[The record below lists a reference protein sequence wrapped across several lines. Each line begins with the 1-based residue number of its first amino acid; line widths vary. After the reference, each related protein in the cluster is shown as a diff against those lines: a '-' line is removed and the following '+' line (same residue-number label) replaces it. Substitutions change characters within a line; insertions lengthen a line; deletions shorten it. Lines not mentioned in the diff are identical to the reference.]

1 MKSKALLTVAACL
14 VTWVPALGQDPAA
27 LGQGGPV
34 QAAQAPI
41 VCQGA
46 PAAQQARGAAP
57 QAQGR
62 GQGQAQGQG
71 RGVAEP
77 ATRREVTVRPIPG
90 IIAAGAKFTQV
101 FQTVGNNVDGIVAAP
116 DGSLLAS
123 QEDNNAV
130 LKIDKDDRASV
141 FLAGVAVGSLS
152 IDRQGRLFAVRRIAQ
167 PGTPAATQ
175 VSAPKTAGISML
187 LSQFTMWDTFDSGTK
202 MMGRPS
208 DLSADSTGGA
218 YFTQECVYY
227 ASPSGTITLVGENVR
242 GNGIVLSEDD
252 KRLYVTNDA
261 TIVVFDVQ
269 GPGRLT
275 NQREFTKLEAGG
287 NGDGLSVD
295 TAGNLYVA
303 AGPGV
308 QIYNR
313 QGKYIGLIPTPPPGR
328 PTGQAFAG
336 ADRKTLY
343 VVVQASTDAHGR
355 PLTGRTVY
363 RISMLAQGLPI
374 RSK

>member
-1 MKSKALLTVAACL
+1 MKSKALLAAAACV
-14 VTWVPALGQDPAA
+14 VTWVPAA
-27 LGQGGPV
+27 LGQAPGAPAQAGRG

-41 VCQGA
+41 CQVV
-46 PAAQQARGAAP
+46 PAAQQA
-57 QAQGR
+57 
-62 GQGQAQGQG
+62 
-71 RGVAEP
+71 EP
-77 ATRREVTVRPIPG
+77 TTPREVAARAIPG

-101 FQTVGNNVDGIVAAP
+101 FLTVGNNVDGIVAAS

-130 LKIDKDDRASV
+130 LKIDKEDRSSV

-175 VSAPKTAGISML
+175 PSAPKTAGISML
-187 LSQFTMWDTFDSGTK
+187 LPELRMWDTFDNGAK

-208 DLSADSTGGA
+208 DLSADGTGGT
-218 YFTQECVYY
+218 YFTQQCVYY
-227 ASPSGTITLVGENVR
+227 ASPSGAITLVGQNVR
-242 GNGIVLSEDD
+242 GNGILLSEDD
-252 KRLYVTNDA
+252 KRLYVTNDSN
-261 TIVVFDVQ
+261 IVVFDVAS
-269 GPGRLT
+269 PGKLT
-275 NQREFTKLEAGG
+275 NRRGFAKLEDGG
-287 NGDGLSVD
+287 NGDGLTVD
-295 TAGNLYVA
+295 TAGNLYIA

-308 QIYNR
+308 QIYNP

-343 VVVQASTDAHGR
+343 VVVQATTDAHGR
-355 PLTGRTVY
+355 PLAGRTVY
-363 RISMLAQGLPI
+363 RIPTLAQGPPA

>member
-1 MKSKALLTVAACL
+1 MTSKARLAAAVCL
-14 VTWVPALGQDPAA
+14 VTGVSALGHA
-27 LGQGGPV
+27 L
-34 QAAQAPI
+34 
-41 VCQGA
+41 
-46 PAAQQARGAAP
+46 AAP
-57 QAQGR
+57 
-62 GQGQAQGQG
+62 GQAD
-71 RGVAEP
+71 
-77 ATRREVTVRPIPG
+77 VTVRPIPG
-90 IIAAGAKFTQV
+90 IIAAGARFTQV
-101 FQTVGNNVDGIVAAP
+101 FQTVGNNVDGIVAAA

-152 IDRQGRLFAVRRIAQ
+152 IDRQGRLFAVRRMAQ

-175 VSAPKTAGISML
+175 PSAPKTAGISML
-187 LSQFTMWDTFDSGTK
+187 LPELRMWDTFDNGTT

-218 YFTQECVYY
+218 YFTQERVYY
-227 ASPSGTITLVGENVR
+227 ASPGGTITLVGENVR
-242 GNGIVLSEDD
+242 ANGIILSEDD
-252 KRLYVTNDA
+252 KRLYVTNDT

-269 GPGRLT
+269 GPGTLT

-313 QGKYIGLIPTPPPGR
+313 QGKYIGLIPTPPGR

-336 ADRKTLY
+336 TDRKTLY
-343 VVVQASTDAHGR
+343 VVVQTPTDAHGR
-355 PLTGRTVY
+355 PLAGRTVY
-363 RISMLAQGLPI
+363 RIPTLAQGLPA

>member
-1 MKSKALLTVAACL
+1 MKTIILLAASTCL
-14 VTWVPALGQDPAA
+14 VVTS
-27 LGQGGPV
+27 
-34 QAAQAPI
+34 AQR
-41 VCQGA
+41 V
-46 PAAQQARGAAP
+46 
-57 QAQGR
+57 
-62 GQGQAQGQG
+62 GQAQGEI
-71 RGVAEP
+71 AI
-77 ATRREVTVRPIPG
+77 TPIPG
-90 IIAAGAKFTQV
+90 IIAAGARFTQV
-101 FQTVGNNVDGIVAAP
+101 FQTVGNNVDGIVAAA

-141 FLAGVAVGSLS
+141 YLAGVAVGSLS
-152 IDRQGRLFAVRRIAQ
+152 IDRQGRLFAVRRMAQ
-167 PGTPAATQ
+167 ANTPAVTQ
-175 VSAPKTAGISML
+175 PSAPKTSGVSML
-187 LSQFTMWDTFDSGTK
+187 LPELKMWDTLADGTT

-218 YFTQECVYY
+218 YFTQQSVYY
-227 ASPSGTITLVGENVR
+227 ASPNGRITLIGENVR
-242 GNGIVLSEDD
+242 GNGILLSEDE
-252 KRLYVTNDA
+252 KRLYVTNDSS
-261 TIVVFDVQ
+261 IVVFDVQ

-275 NQREFTKLEAGG
+275 NQREFTKLEKGG
-287 NGDGLSVD
+287 QADGLAVD

-313 QGKYIGLIPTPPPGR
+313 EGKYLGVIPTPPGR

-343 VVVQASTDAHGR
+343 VVVQTPTDAHGR
-355 PLTGRTVY
+355 PMAGRTVH
-363 RISMLAQGLPI
+363 RIPMLAQGPAG

>member
-1 MKSKALLTVAACL
+1 MTSKARLAAAVCL
-14 VTWVPALGQDPAA
+14 VTGVSALGQA
-27 LGQGGPV
+27 L
-34 QAAQAPI
+34 
-41 VCQGA
+41 
-46 PAAQQARGAAP
+46 AAP
-57 QAQGR
+57 
-62 GQGQAQGQG
+62 GQAD
-71 RGVAEP
+71 A
-77 ATRREVTVRPIPG
+77 TVRPIPG
-90 IIAAGAKFTQV
+90 IIAAGATFTQV
-101 FQTVGNNVDGIVAAP
+101 FQTVGNNVDGIVAAA

-152 IDRQGRLFAVRRIAQ
+152 IDRQGRLFAVRRMAQ

-175 VSAPKTAGISML
+175 PSAPKTAGISML
-187 LSQFTMWDTFDSGTK
+187 LPELRMWDTFDNGTT

-218 YFTQECVYY
+218 YFTQERVYY
-227 ASPSGTITLVGENVR
+227 ASPGGTITLVGENVR
-242 GNGIVLSEDD
+242 ANGIILSEDD
-252 KRLYVTNDA
+252 KRLYVTNDT

-269 GPGRLT
+269 GPGTLT

-313 QGKYIGLIPTPPPGR
+313 QGKYIGLIPTPPGR

-336 ADRKTLY
+336 TDRKTLY
-343 VVVQASTDAHGR
+343 VVVQTPTDAHGR
-355 PLTGRTVY
+355 PLAGRTVY
-363 RISMLAQGLPI
+363 RIPTLAQGLPA

>member
-1 MKSKALLTVAACL
+1 
-14 VTWVPALGQDPAA
+14 
-27 LGQGGPV
+27 
-34 QAAQAPI
+34 
-41 VCQGA
+41 
-46 PAAQQARGAAP
+46 
-57 QAQGR
+57 
-62 GQGQAQGQG
+62 
-71 RGVAEP
+71 
-77 ATRREVTVRPIPG
+77 
-90 IIAAGAKFTQV
+90 
-101 FQTVGNNVDGIVAAP
+101 VGNNVDGAVAAS

-175 VSAPKTAGISML
+175 ESAPKTAGISML
-187 LSQFTMWDTFDSGTK
+187 LPELRMWDTFDNGTK

-218 YFTQECVYY
+218 YFTQQCVYY
-227 ASPSGTITLVGENVR
+227 ASPKGTITLVGQNVR
-242 GNGIVLSEDD
+242 GNGILLSEDE

-261 TIVVFDVQ
+261 TIVVFDVE
-269 GPGRLT
+269 GPGMLT
-275 NQREFTKLEAGG
+275 NQREFTKLAAGG
-287 NGDGLSVD
+287 NADGLAVD
-295 TAGNLYVA
+295 TAGNLYIA

-313 QGKYIGLIPTPPPGR
+313 QGKYVGLIPTPPGR

-343 VVVQASTDAHGR
+343 VVVQTTTDAHGR
-355 PLTGRTVY
+355 PLAGRTVY
-363 RISMLAQGLPI
+363 RIPTLAQGLPA

>member
-1 MKSKALLTVAACL
+1 MTSKARLAAGVCL
-14 VTWVPALGQDPAA
+14 VTGVSALGQA
-27 LGQGGPV
+27 L
-34 QAAQAPI
+34 
-41 VCQGA
+41 
-46 PAAQQARGAAP
+46 AAP
-57 QAQGR
+57 
-62 GQGQAQGQG
+62 GQAD
-71 RGVAEP
+71 VA
-77 ATRREVTVRPIPG
+77 VRAIPG
-90 IIAAGAKFTQV
+90 IIAAGAQFTQV
-101 FQTVGNNVDGIVAAP
+101 FQTVGNNVDGIVAAR

-152 IDRQGRLFAVRRIAQ
+152 IDRQGRLFAVRRMAQ
-167 PGTPAATQ
+167 AGTPAATHP
-175 VSAPKTAGISML
+175 SAPKTAGISML
-187 LSQFTMWDTFDSGTK
+187 LPELRMWDTFDNGTT

-218 YFTQECVYY
+218 YFTQERVYY
-227 ASPSGTITLVGENVR
+227 ASSNGTITLVGENVR
-242 GNGIVLSEDD
+242 ANGIILSEDD
-252 KRLYVTNDA
+252 KRLYVTNDT

-275 NQREFTKLEAGG
+275 NQRQFTKLDAGG

-313 QGKYIGLIPTPPPGR
+313 QGKYIGLIPTPPGR

-343 VVVQASTDAHGR
+343 VVVQATTDAHGR
-355 PLTGRTVY
+355 PLAGRTIY
-363 RISMLAQGLPI
+363 RIPTMAQGLPD

>member
-1 MKSKALLTVAACL
+1 MKSMAQLTATVCL
-14 VTWVPALGQDPAA
+14 VTAVGALGQ
-27 LGQGGPV
+27 
-34 QAAQAPI
+34 I
-41 VCQGA
+41 F
-46 PAAQQARGAAP
+46 AAP
-57 QAQGR
+57 
-62 GQGQAQGQG
+62 GQAGEA
-71 RGVAEP
+71 VKAL
-77 ATRREVTVRPIPG
+77 PG
-90 IIAAGAKFTQV
+90 IIAAGATFTQV

-130 LKIDKDDRASV
+130 LRIDKDDRASI

-152 IDRQGRLFAVRRIAQ
+152 VDRQGRLFAVRRIAQ
-167 PGTPAATQ
+167 AGTPAATQ
-175 VSAPKTAGISML
+175 SSAPKTAGVSML
-187 LSQFTMWDTFDSGTK
+187 LPELKMWDTFDNGTK

-208 DLSADSTGGA
+208 DLSADAAGGV
-218 YFTQECVYY
+218 YFTQERVYY
-227 ASPSGTITLVGENVR
+227 ASASGTITLVGQNVR
-242 GNGIVLSEDD
+242 ANGIILSEDD
-252 KRLYVTNDA
+252 TRLYVTNDA

-269 GPGRLT
+269 GPGMLT

-287 NGDGLSVD
+287 NGDGLAVD

-308 QIYNR
+308 QIYSR
-313 QGKYIGLIPTPPPGR
+313 QGKYIGLIPTPPGR

-343 VVVQASTDAHGR
+343 VVVQAGTDAHGR
-355 PLTGRTVY
+355 PMMGRTVY
-363 RISMLAQGLPI
+363 RIPTLAQGPPV

>member
-1 MKSKALLTVAACL
+1 MKITLLLAAAACL
-14 VTWVPALGQDPAA
+14 VITS
-27 LGQGGPV
+27 
-34 QAAQAPI
+34 
-41 VCQGA
+41 A
-46 PAAQQARGAAP
+46 PAV
-57 QAQGR
+57 
-62 GQGQAQGQG
+62 GQAQGEI
-71 RGVAEP
+71 AI
-77 ATRREVTVRPIPG
+77 TPIPG
-90 IIAAGAKFTQV
+90 IIAAGARFTQV
-101 FQTVGNNVDGIVAAP
+101 FQTVGNNVDGIVAAA

-141 FLAGVAVGSLS
+141 YLAGVAVGSLS
-152 IDRQGRLFAVRRIAQ
+152 IDRQGRLFAVRRMAQ
-167 PGTPAATQ
+167 ANTPAVTQ
-175 VSAPKTAGISML
+175 PSAPKTSGVSML
-187 LSQFTMWDTFDSGTK
+187 LPELKMWDTLADGTT

-218 YFTQECVYY
+218 YFTQQLVYY
-227 ASPSGTITLVGENVR
+227 ASPNGRISLVGENVR
-242 GNGIVLSEDD
+242 GNGILLSEDE

-261 TIVVFDVQ
+261 SMVVFDVA

-275 NQREFTKLEAGG
+275 NQREFAKLEKGG
-287 NGDGLSVD
+287 QADGLAVD
-295 TAGNLYVA
+295 TNGNLYVA

-313 QGKYIGLIPTPPPGR
+313 DGKYLGVIPTPPGR

-343 VVVQASTDAHGR
+343 VVVQTPTDAHGR
-355 PLTGRTVY
+355 PMAGRTVH
-363 RISMLAQGLPI
+363 RIPMLAQGPAG

>member
-1 MKSKALLTVAACL
+1 MKSTAFLPAAACL
-14 VTWVPALGQDPAA
+14 VLLVPALGHAA
-27 LGQGGPV
+27 QRG
-34 QAAQAPI
+34 AAQAQAPNL
-41 VCQGA
+41 CQGA
-46 PAAQQARGAAP
+46 SAPEQVPGAP
-57 QAQGR
+57 PPPQGGGQAQGR
-62 GQGQAQGQG
+62 GAGA
-71 RGVAEP
+71 P
-77 ATRREVTVRPIPG
+77 ATPPDTTVRAIPG
-90 IIAAGAKFTQV
+90 IIAPGARFTQV
-101 FQTVGNNVDGIVAAP
+101 FQTVGNNVDGVVAAA

-130 LKIDKDDRASV
+130 LRIDKDDRASV

-167 PGTPAATQ
+167 SGTPAATQ
-175 VSAPKTAGISML
+175 ASAPKTAGISML
-187 LSQFTMWDTFDSGTK
+187 LPQQKMWDTFDSGKT

-227 ASPSGTITLVGENVR
+227 ASPGGTITLVGWNVR
-242 GNGIVLSEDD
+242 GNGILLSEDE
-252 KRLYVTNDA
+252 KRLYVTNDGSIA
-261 TIVVFDVQ
+261 VFDVQ

-275 NQREFTKLEAGG
+275 NQREFIKLAAGG
-287 NGDGLSVD
+287 NADGLSVD

-308 QIYNR
+308 QIYSR
-313 QGKYIGLIPTPPPGR
+313 EGKYVGLIPTPPPGR

-336 ADRKTLY
+336 TDRKMLY
-343 VVVQASTDAHGR
+343 VVVQATTDEHGR
-355 PLTGRTVY
+355 PLAGRTVY
-363 RISMLAQGLPI
+363 RIPTLAQGPPN

>member
-1 MKSKALLTVAACL
+1 MKTIILLAASACL
-14 VTWVPALGQDPAA
+14 VITS
-27 LGQGGPV
+27 
-34 QAAQAPI
+34 AQR
-41 VCQGA
+41 V
-46 PAAQQARGAAP
+46 
-57 QAQGR
+57 
-62 GQGQAQGQG
+62 GQAQGEI
-71 RGVAEP
+71 AI
-77 ATRREVTVRPIPG
+77 APIPG
-90 IIAAGAKFTQV
+90 IIAAGARFTQV
-101 FQTVGNNVDGIVAAP
+101 FQTVGNNVDGIVAAA

-141 FLAGVAVGSLS
+141 YLAGVAVGSLS
-152 IDRQGRLFAVRRIAQ
+152 IDRQGRLFAVRRMAQ
-167 PGTPAATQ
+167 ASTPAVTQ
-175 VSAPKTAGISML
+175 PSAPKTSGVSML
-187 LSQFTMWDTFDSGTK
+187 LPELKMWDTLADGTT

-218 YFTQECVYY
+218 YFTQQSVYY
-227 ASPSGTITLVGENVR
+227 ASPNGRITLIGENVR
-242 GNGIVLSEDD
+242 GNGILLSEDE
-252 KRLYVTNDA
+252 KRLYVTNDSS
-261 TIVVFDVQ
+261 IVVFDVQ

-275 NQREFTKLEAGG
+275 NQREFTKLEKGG
-287 NGDGLSVD
+287 QADGLAVD

-313 QGKYIGLIPTPPPGR
+313 EGKYLGVIPTPPGR

-343 VVVQASTDAHGR
+343 VVVQTPTDAHGR
-355 PLTGRTVY
+355 PMAGRTVH
-363 RISMLAQGLPI
+363 RIPMLTQGPTG

>member
-1 MKSKALLTVAACL
+1 MKTIILLAASTCL
-14 VTWVPALGQDPAA
+14 VVTS
-27 LGQGGPV
+27 
-34 QAAQAPI
+34 AQR
-41 VCQGA
+41 V
-46 PAAQQARGAAP
+46 
-57 QAQGR
+57 
-62 GQGQAQGQG
+62 GQAQGEI
-71 RGVAEP
+71 AI
-77 ATRREVTVRPIPG
+77 TPIPG
-90 IIAAGAKFTQV
+90 IIAAGARFTQV
-101 FQTVGNNVDGIVAAP
+101 FQTVGNNVDGIVAAA

-141 FLAGVAVGSLS
+141 YLAGVAVGSLS
-152 IDRQGRLFAVRRIAQ
+152 IDRQGRLFAVRRMAQ
-167 PGTPAATQ
+167 ANTPAVTQ
-175 VSAPKTAGISML
+175 PSAPKTSGVSML
-187 LSQFTMWDTFDSGTK
+187 LPELKMWDTLADGTT

-218 YFTQECVYY
+218 YFTQQSVYY
-227 ASPSGTITLVGENVR
+227 ASPNGRITLIGENVR
-242 GNGIVLSEDD
+242 GNGILLSEDE
-252 KRLYVTNDA
+252 KRLYVTNDSS
-261 TIVVFDVQ
+261 IVVFDVQ

-275 NQREFTKLEAGG
+275 NQREFTKLEKGG
-287 NGDGLSVD
+287 QADGLAVD

-313 QGKYIGLIPTPPPGR
+313 EGKYLGVIPTPPGR

-343 VVVQASTDAHGR
+343 VVVQTPTDAHGR
-355 PLTGRTVY
+355 PMAGRTVY
-363 RISMLAQGLPI
+363 RIPMLAQGPAG

>member
-1 MKSKALLTVAACL
+1 MKSKAQLAAAVCL
-14 VTWVPALGQDPAA
+14 VTGVSALGQA
-27 LGQGGPV
+27 L
-34 QAAQAPI
+34 
-41 VCQGA
+41 
-46 PAAQQARGAAP
+46 AAP
-57 QAQGR
+57 
-62 GQGQAQGQG
+62 GQAD
-71 RGVAEP
+71 
-77 ATRREVTVRPIPG
+77 VTVRALPG

-152 IDRQGRLFAVRRIAQ
+152 IDRQGRLFAVRRMAQ
-167 PGTPAATQ
+167 AGTPAATHP
-175 VSAPKTAGISML
+175 SAPKTAGISML
-187 LSQFTMWDTFDSGTK
+187 LPELRMWDTFDNGTK

-208 DLSADSTGGA
+208 DLSADGTGGA
-218 YFTQECVYY
+218 YFTQERVYY
-227 ASPSGTITLVGENVR
+227 ASPGGTITLVGENVR
-242 GNGIVLSEDD
+242 ANGIILSEDD
-252 KRLYVTNDA
+252 KRLYVTNDT

-275 NQREFTKLEAGG
+275 NQREFAKLEAGG

-313 QGKYIGLIPTPPPGR
+313 QGKYIGLIPTPPGR

-336 ADRKTLY
+336 ADRTTLY
-343 VVVQASTDAHGR
+343 VVVQATADAHGR
-355 PLTGRTVY
+355 PLAGRTVY
-363 RISMLAQGLPI
+363 RIPTLAQGLPV

>member
-1 MKSKALLTVAACL
+1 MKTIILLAASICL
-14 VTWVPALGQDPAA
+14 VVTS
-27 LGQGGPV
+27 
-34 QAAQAPI
+34 AQR
-41 VCQGA
+41 V
-46 PAAQQARGAAP
+46 
-57 QAQGR
+57 
-62 GQGQAQGQG
+62 GQAQGEI
-71 RGVAEP
+71 AI
-77 ATRREVTVRPIPG
+77 TPIPG
-90 IIAAGAKFTQV
+90 IIAAGARFTQV
-101 FQTVGNNVDGIVAAP
+101 FQTVGNNVDGIVAAA

-141 FLAGVAVGSLS
+141 YLAGVAVGSLS
-152 IDRQGRLFAVRRIAQ
+152 IDRQGRLFAVRRMAQ
-167 PGTPAATQ
+167 ANTPAVTQ
-175 VSAPKTAGISML
+175 PSAPKTSGVSML
-187 LSQFTMWDTFDSGTK
+187 LPELKMWDTLADGTT

-218 YFTQECVYY
+218 YFTQQSVYY
-227 ASPSGTITLVGENVR
+227 ASPNGRITLIGENVR
-242 GNGIVLSEDD
+242 GNGILLSEDE
-252 KRLYVTNDA
+252 KRLYVTNDSS
-261 TIVVFDVQ
+261 IVVFDVQ

-275 NQREFTKLEAGG
+275 NQREFTKLEKGG
-287 NGDGLSVD
+287 QADGLAVD

-313 QGKYIGLIPTPPPGR
+313 EGKYLGVIPTPPGR

-343 VVVQASTDAHGR
+343 VVVQTPTDANGR
-355 PLTGRTVY
+355 PMAGRTVF
-363 RISMLAQGLPI
+363 RIPMLAQGPAG